1 MEARYNVTGEERK
14 RLVTAISQALG
25 IKAKYT
31 FMPKCSFLIGDLEV
45 TKDGTLHWNG
55 ETDATLVETALQAAK
70 DAGFKTEAVAPADDN
85 DADSVSLTDGNDTA
99 ESDEAAETAA
109 VPAAEIEVPED
120 RSIKAEAI
128 SSPEEPED
136 EPDEKP
142 IDTEPQ
148 DDGDADPAEDVIA
161 ADKIDSSGKNGTS
174 AAAVEPTGLTVSVPL
189 DKVSVGNLTKL
200 LEAKGSLI
208 KKALGIDALPVEIG
222 DTSVSFP
229 WFSEA
234 PEADEAKAYTDLI
247 SALCK
252 MSREQKRITATEK
265 DVDNEKYAFRCFL
278 LRLGFIGEEYK
289 TDRKVLL
296 KNLTGSS
303 AFKSGHRKEADG
315 NA

>member
-14 RLVTAISQALG
+14 RLVTAISQSLG

-31 FMPKCSFLIGDLEV
+31 FMPRCSFLIGDLEV
-45 TKDGTLHWNG
+45 TKDGTLLWNG
-55 ETDATLVETALQAAK
+55 ETDAALVETALQAAK

-85 DADSVSLTDGNDTA
+85 DTESLTDGNDTA

-128 SSPEEPED
+128 SSPD

-148 DDGDADPAEDVIA
+148 DDGDADSTEDSKAIA
-161 ADKIDSSGKNGTS
+161 ADEIDSSGENGTS

-208 KKALGIDALPVEIG
+208 KKALGIDALPVEVG
-222 DTSVSFP
+222 DTAVSFP

-234 PEADEAKAYTDLI
+234 PEADESKAYTDLI

-303 AFKSGHRKEADG
+303 AFKSGHRKEAES